1 MKRISITVFIFIML
15 FCFAGC
21 MQEVADQAEDV
32 ALSPTVSQEPEIIK
46 YTVPR
51 QTQNPQEE
59 QAVEEIQEVV
69 SYPTIELPESVDP
82 LGAFADKTIFTDPI
96 DVVAKRYGASQGASY
111 GYDRY
116 QVDDLLFCSYPAV
129 FEFSGYI
136 RNGEEVVY
144 AFEYIL
150 PLNDISS
157 EQQMQTTLSDVFKA
171 LTQALGE
178 PITKDYYYCSW
189 DSQSDDEV
197 RVVAYDDDNESCIR
211 IQCRANYRK
220 LN

>member
-15 FCFAGC
+15 FCFTGC
-21 MQEVADQAEDV
+21 MQEIADQAEDV
-32 ALSPTVSQEPEIIK
+32 SPSPTVSQEPEIIK

-69 SYPTIELPESVDP
+69 SYPTVDLPESIDP

-96 DVVAKRYGASQGASY
+96 DVVAERYGVSKGASY
-111 GYDRY
+111 GHERY

-129 FEFSGYI
+129 FEFSGYM

-144 AFEYIL
+144 DYEYIL
-150 PLNDISS
+150 PLDNML
-157 EQQMQTTLSDVFKA
+157 EHEMQAALSDVFEE

-178 PITKDYYYCSW
+178 PIMKDYYYCSW

-197 RVVAYDDDNESCIR
+197 RVVAYYDDNEGWIR
-211 IQCRANYRK
+211 INCRANYRK